1 MVGDRTVMVVDD
13 EPTAAEALARQLERL
28 GHPVEVFHDAA
39 GALARLEAGLRPMA
53 LVVDVL
59 MPGVDG
65 HELVESMRAQG
76 LDLPVV
82 YASGNPEFDDAV
94 AALRNGAV
102 DFLVKPV
109 NRLDLRDAMRRVEAR
124 LGQPAS
130 ASAPPASQPP
140 ASQPP
145 ASLPPA
151 SLPPASLPPVD
162 AAPVGADTA
171 RPAPGGH
178 RSEREQSIVRRARG
192 GELTL
197 PVPLGTVRRV
207 MALSEGER
215 VDADAVFDLIEADP
229 LLSRAIMRLAEMGGG
244 RAGGA
249 RSARE
254 ALARVG
260 ARRALSNAVTV
271 CMRSTYE
278 ADHPVLKQQL
288 GVLWL
293 VHFLTAVLAQAIAE
307 ERGERSADQAY
318 TMALFMAVGEVGA
331 FQAAIQLFGSTLGAD
346 PVPEVARLVRGTHVE
361 VGDAL
366 LASWRLPPR
375 CRELARDYAAD
386 VSPGE
391 TRGDGLTTFCR
402 LARRVVVA
410 SLGVAPLVPVPPRTD
425 AERTLERS
433 LGDARLAELMRD
445 VMARGKRS
453 LLAR

>member
-1 MVGDRTVMVVDD
+1 MGDRTVLVVDD
-13 EPTAAEALARQLERL
+13 EPAAAEALARQLEVL
-28 GHPVEVFHDAA
+28 GHPVEVFYDAA

-53 LVVDVL
+53 VVVDVL

-65 HELVESMRAQG
+65 HELVDSVRAMG
-76 LDLPVV
+76 LELPIV

-109 NRLDLRDAMRRVEAR
+109 NRVDLRDALRRVEAR
-124 LGQPAS
+124 LGRPSGAGV
-130 ASAPPASQPP
+130 SAPPG
-140 ASQPP
+140 
-145 ASLPPA
+145 
-151 SLPPASLPPVD
+151 SLPPVD
-162 AAPVGADTA
+162 IGAAGAE
-171 RPAPGGH
+171 APHPGPGAQ
-178 RSEREQSIVRRARG
+178 RSEREQSIVRRAKG

-207 MALSEGER
+207 MALSDGAR
-215 VDADAVFDLIEADP
+215 VDTDAVFDLIEADP

-271 CMRSTYE
+271 CMRSTYD
-278 ADHPVLKQQL
+278 ADHPGLKQQL

-307 ERGERSADQAY
+307 ERGEPFADQAH

-331 FQAAIQLFGSTLGAD
+331 FQAAIQLFGATLGPD

-366 LASWRLPPR
+366 LAAWKLPQR
-375 CRELARDYAAD
+375 YRDLARGYAAD
-386 VSPGE
+386 VPPGQAL
-391 TRGDGLTTFCR
+391 GDGLTTVCR

-425 AERTLERS
+425 AERALERS
-433 LGDARLAELMRD
+433 LGDARLGELMREA
-445 VMARGKRS
+445 MARGKRS